1 MPHTDGKLKTLLKD
15 AVAYGLTLALSKFV
29 IILLI
34 PLYTRFLTVGKYGAL
49 DTLLL
54 IGTFLTILFLCGQ
67 EEALGRFYYDT
78 EARDKKSLLGA
89 VFANILLISLF
100 LSVLLTI
107 FAEPIAKLIFKSGEY
122 TYEFRLII
130 IYSFST
136 ALLTFFRSL
145 ARWEFNKKRYF
156 FLTIAPTL
164 TILIAT
170 FIAVAIFD
178 LGIRGAIYSQI
189 IANTAFTIISLFL
202 FRFSLPLKRF
212 FVPLLKY
219 GAPVMIVVSL
229 ASALNVVDKSFYI
242 HLFGEETLG
251 LYSIG
256 WRYAIFIAL
265 PQAAFWV
272 AWGPLIFSTYKDKD
286 VHQTANNALLLF
298 STLFAFAL
306 ILQFSFAEVVI
317 KIISSDVYLEGI
329 KFALPFSFL
338 LVLEGSGSI
347 SSIGIDIEKKTYL
360 TAFITIAGIIAA
372 IALIFPL
379 TKFFNAVGL
388 AYALLLSKVFTMI
401 ARVAVS
407 ERVSSI
413 RLKLIVPYGVL
424 TLSFI
429 LSFISINL
437 NASAAAIALYRTA
450 AVLVMAGLLC
460 GVLLKLFFIPNTLKR

>member
-1 MPHTDGKLKTLLKD
+1 MPQTDGKLKTLLKD
-15 AVAYGLTLALSKFV
+15 SVVYGLTLSLSKFA
-29 IILLI
+29 ILLLI

-54 IGTFLTILFLCGQ
+54 VGTFLTILFLCGQ

-89 VFANILLISLF
+89 VFVNILLISLF

-107 FAEPIAKLIFKSGEY
+107 FAAPIAKLIFKSGEY

-130 IYSFST
+130 LYSFST

-170 FIAVAIFD
+170 FIAVAVLD

-189 IANTAFTIISLFL
+189 IANAAFTLVSLFL
-202 FRFSLPLKRF
+202 FRFSLPLKHF

-219 GAPVMIVVSL
+219 GAPIMIVVAL

-256 WRYAIFIAL
+256 GRYALFIAL

-286 VHQTANNALLLF
+286 VNQTANNALTLF
-298 STLFAFAL
+298 SALFALAL
-306 ILQFSFAEVVI
+306 IVQFSLAEIAV
-317 KIISSDVYLEGI
+317 KIISSDVFLEGI
-329 KFALPFSFL
+329 KFALPLSFL
-338 LVLEGSGSI
+338 IVLEASGNVSA
-347 SSIGIDIEKKTYL
+347 IGIDIEKKTHL
-360 TAFITIAGIIAA
+360 NAFITIAGIAVA
-372 IALIFPL
+372 LALIFPL
-379 TKFFNAVGL
+379 AKLFTALGL
-388 AYALLLSKVFTMI
+388 AYALLLSKVFTI
-401 ARVAVS
+401 VVRAAVS
-407 ERVSSI
+407 KKVSSL
-413 RLKLIVPYGVL
+413 RLKLLVPYGVL
-424 TLSFI
+424 TLSFM
-429 LSFISINL
+429 LSFVSINL
-437 NASAAAIALYRTA
+437 NAPFIALALFRLFAVA
-450 AVLVMAGLLC
+450 AFSVWLCVVLIRLQ
-460 GVLLKLFFIPNTLKR
+460 ILKR